1 MSDEKIGEDALD
13 ENLRRLLPAVVERQ
27 APDPAFRERLLQ
39 ALVGGPAI
47 APPATPPPRRRARWL
62 ANAVAFAAAAAL
74 VLVLARPPSAL
85 PPLPSPA
92 RPLPADAPALLVA
105 PAGRRAAV
113 ALEGPGAT
121 LVARIE
127 LRDGASL
134 SYWPGTP
141 ALARLQGG
149 YLRLE
154 PAVPFRVLAGDVEL
168 AVQPGSAVLL
178 ELVRGEDV
186 EKGERSMRPLW
197 LVPSAAAGA
206 GLTLA
211 VLVARGQVSL
221 MGGAHAELPPAGQV
235 AVLKPHEGAPATRR
249 VDELEKKVAALKQE
263 NARLAGTL
271 AQKKGVTGDKVR
283 ERIAA
288 LKSSA
293 LPGLMNP
300 GALTDLETDL
310 KGLGPE
316 GVKLMID
323 LLGSA
328 DAKERFLA
336 AKVLEDLNAPAAI
349 GALKKTALEDSD
361 RLASSMASHA
371 LAFMDDPQV
380 VPALRAIADAN
391 KTWESRVNALWGLCK
406 LGEPRALD
414 QALAIMKDEKET
426 KAMRGA
432 LGGNLLLLPDPALLA
447 VADET
452 LRQFGSEPEVA
463 RLAIGYYKSINVPE
477 GTARLQSIANDPKHS
492 EEIRKAAREALARP

>member
-1 MSDEKIGEDALD
+1 MSDGKKTGDDALE
-13 ENLRRLLPAVVERQ
+13 ENLRRLLPPVIERQ
-27 APDPAFRERLLQ
+27 AADPAFRDRLARTLLG
-39 ALVGGPAI
+39 AVPAPLP
-47 APPATPPPRRRARWL
+47 APVVPRRRLRWL
-62 ANAVAFAAAAAL
+62 PNAVAFAAAAAL
-74 VLVLARPPSAL
+74 VLVLARKPAL
-85 PPLPSPA
+85 PPLPPA
-92 RPLPADAPALLVA
+92 QTVPADAPALLVA
-105 PAGRRAAV
+105 PAGRRV
-113 ALEGPGAT
+113 AAT
-121 LVARIE
+121 LAGPSPVARLE

-134 SYWPGTP
+134 SYWPGVP
-141 ALARLQGG
+141 PLARLQGG

-154 PAVPFRVLAGDVEL
+154 PAVPFRVLAGDAEFS
-168 AVQPGSAVLL
+168 VQPGSVVLL
-178 ELVRGEDV
+178 ELVRGEEI
-186 EKGERSMRPLW
+186 EKGASSMRPLW

-211 VLVARGQVSL
+211 VLVARGQVTL
-221 MGGAHAELPPAGQV
+221 MGGAHAELPPSGQV
-235 AVLKPHEGAPATRR
+235 AVMKLREGAPAQRR
-249 VDELEKKVAALKQE
+249 VDDLEKKVAALKQE

-271 AQKKGVTGDKVR
+271 AQKKGVTADKVR

-288 LKSSA
+288 LKSAA

-316 GVKLMID
+316 GVKLMIE
-323 LLGSA
+323 LLGSS

-361 RLASSMASHA
+361 RMASSMASHA

-380 VPALRAIADAN
+380 VPALRSIADAQ

-414 QALAIMKDEKET
+414 DALAIMKNEKED
-426 KAMRGA
+426 KKVRGA
-432 LGGNLLLLPDPALLA
+432 LGANLLLLPDPALLA

-452 LRQFGSEPEVA
+452 LRQFGSEPA
-463 RLAIGYYKSINVPE
+463 IANMAIGYYKSINVPE
-477 GTARLQSIANDPKHS
+477 GTSRLQSIAADPKQS
-492 EEIRKAAREALARP
+492 EEIRKAAREALAKP

>member
-1 MSDEKIGEDALD
+1 
-13 ENLRRLLPAVVERQ
+13 
-27 APDPAFRERLLQ
+27 
-39 ALVGGPAI
+39 
-47 APPATPPPRRRARWL
+47 
-62 ANAVAFAAAAAL
+62 
-74 VLVLARPPSAL
+74 
-85 PPLPSPA
+85 
-92 RPLPADAPALLVA
+92 
-105 PAGRRAAV
+105 
-113 ALEGPGAT
+113 
-121 LVARIE
+121 
-127 LRDGASL
+127 
-134 SYWPGTP
+134 
-141 ALARLQGG
+141 
-149 YLRLE
+149 
-154 PAVPFRVLAGDVEL
+154 
-168 AVQPGSAVLL
+168 
-178 ELVRGEDV
+178 
-186 EKGERSMRPLW
+186 
-197 LVPSAAAGA
+197 
-206 GLTLA
+206 
-211 VLVARGQVSL
+211 

-235 AVLKPHEGAPATRR
+235 AVLKPHEAAPRR

-371 LAFMDDPQV
+371 LAFIDDPQV
-380 VPALRAIADAN
+380 VPALRAIVDAN

-452 LRQFGSEPEVA
+452 LRQFGSEPQVV
-463 RLAIGYYKSINVPE
+463 RLAIDYYKSINVPE
-477 GTARLQSIANDPKHS
+477 GTARLQSIASDPKQS
-492 EEIRKAAREALARP
+492 EENRKAAREALAKP